1 MKKVVSYIAMV
12 LAVAEIVLILVS
24 WLLSATV
31 GDDVRSLLSSEGIRF
46 FFGGFVNMLLS
57 PLLVWIVLLSMAY
70 GCLCSSGMLS
80 MFNDQMGYR
89 QRQTLFI
96 LVVVLLVYVVIVLAL
111 SVSPHAVLLS
121 ATGRLWPSAFS
132 RALIPIIAFGIIL
145 LSTVYGLVSRHFL
158 SLADVCQ
165 SLSGGIATSA
175 PLLLLY
181 VLFMQLFSSLR
192 FAFSF

>member
-1 MKKVVSYIAMV
+1 MV

-80 MFNDQMGYR
+80 MFNDHMGYR

-96 LVVVLLVYVVIVLAL
+96 LVVVLSVYLEIVLAL
-111 SVSPHAVLLS
+111 SMSPHAVLLS

-132 RALIPIIAFGIIL
+132 RALVPIIAFGIIL
-145 LSTVYGLVSRHFL
+145 LSTVYGLVWRRFL
-158 SLADVCQ
+158 SLSDVCQ
-165 SLSGGIATSA
+165 SFSGGIATAA
-175 PLLLLY
+175 PLFLLY

-192 FAFSF
+192 FAFGF

>member
-1 MKKVVSYIAMV
+1 MKKIVSYLAMV

-80 MFNDQMGYR
+80 MFNDHMGYR

-96 LVVVLLVYVVIVLAL
+96 LVVVLSVYVVIVLAL

-132 RALIPIIAFGIIL
+132 RALVPIIAIGIIL
-145 LSTVYGLVSRHFL
+145 LSTVYGLVSRRFL
-158 SLADVCQ
+158 SLSDVCQ
-165 SLSGGIATSA
+165 SLSGGIATAA
-175 PLLLLY
+175 PLFLLY

-192 FAFSF
+192 FAFGF